1 MLTINKK
8 SKPIVI
14 VAILILLSIA
24 IALIVKGDG
33 SKLVSASEFNKILKQ
48 NAPKE
53 IFIKDNYIEI
63 KTSKNIYKTPLDGV
77 NKSSILK
84 KYPVKIYSKSSK
96 YLIYIAIFLLLSIL
110 IALLIILRRNTAAN
124 RAVALSNT
132 KGIDEPSEIKPQYNS
147 DISFKDVAGISE
159 VKEDLEEIIGFLK
172 TPLKYQKLD
181 IRMPKGVLLIGPPGV
196 GKTLIAK
203 AISAEAGV
211 PFFYHSGANFV
222 HIYAGMGAKRVKEL
236 FKKAKELAPSIIFI
250 DEIDSVGKDRG
261 NLNSDEREATL
272 NQLLVEMDGFDSSQG
287 VIVIGA
293 TNRLDVLDSALLRPG
308 RFDRRVFIDLPNLS
322 EREQILNLYL
332 KNKKHTIDISYI
344 AKITAGFSPAAL
356 ETLINESALNAVK
369 RGSNTI
375 ELVDINSVKN
385 RVIYGKKRV
394 PLLTQKEREIQ
405 SSYQAA
411 KAVVA
416 TWLGLEIDRVGLLI
430 SININNGSSILSKE
444 YLLDLAK
451 VELSGSIYLEKKY
464 QDTFSLGV
472 EDRALVY
479 SIVNEIATK
488 YSIANNINQAEI
500 LDSVIESI
508 KEILKTL
515 DKPIE
520 SIAKKIYDK
529 EILTSSEIKKEIDA
543 LF

>member
-1 MLTINKK
+1 MLNINKK
-8 SKPIVI
+8 RKPIAV
-14 VAILILLSIA
+14 VAILMVIAIA

-33 SKLVSASEFNKILKQ
+33 AKLVSADEFNNILKQ
-48 NAPKE
+48 NSAKE
-53 IFIKDNYIEI
+53 IFIKDDYIEI
-63 KTSKNIYKTPLDGV
+63 KTGNSIYKTPLDGI
-77 NKSSILK
+77 NKRNILK
-84 KYPVKIYSKSSK
+84 NYPVKIYSKSSK

-110 IALLIILRRNTAAN
+110 IALLVILRRNPNSN
-124 RAVALSNT
+124 RAVALSSSKDLDT
-132 KGIDEPSEIKPQYNS
+132 PSEIKPQYNS
-147 DISFKDVAGISE
+147 DISFKDIAGISE
-159 VKEDLEEIIGFLK
+159 VKEDLEEIISFLK
-172 TPLKYQKLD
+172 SPLKYQKLD

-236 FKKAKELAPSIIFI
+236 FNKAKELAPSIIFI

-272 NQLLVEMDGFDSSQG
+272 NQLLVEMDGFDDSQG

-308 RFDRRVFIDLPNLS
+308 RFDRRVFIDLPNLA

-332 KNKKHTIDISYI
+332 QNKKHTIDVAFI

-356 ETLINESALNAVK
+356 ETLINESALNAIK
-369 RGSNTI
+369 RGSDTI
-375 ELVDINSVKN
+375 ELIDIDSVKN

-394 PLLTQKEREIQ
+394 PLLTEKEREIQ

-411 KAVVA
+411 KAVIA

-430 SININNGSSILSKE
+430 SININNNNSIISKD
-444 YLLDLAK
+444 YLLNLAK
-451 VELSGSIYLEKKY
+451 VELSGSLYLEKKY
-464 QDTFSLGV
+464 NDVFNLGV
-472 EDRALVY
+472 EDRALAY
-479 SIVNEIATK
+479 SIVNEVVSK
-488 YSIANNINQAEI
+488 YSITNNLNKAEI
-500 LDSVIESI
+500 IDYLLESI
-508 KEILKTL
+508 NEMFKTL
-515 DKPIE
+515 NTPIE
-520 SIAKKIYDK
+520 NIAKKIYDK
-529 EILTSSEIKKEIDA
+529 EVLTSSEIKKEIDA